1 MNTKQWIK
9 NIKTVNYQDFFL
21 TLIQDYVKFPLYIL
35 SHPFKGYDDF
45 KMEKKG
51 KLSVAIVYLM
61 LLVIANAVSVTS
73 SGFLVSAPYIE
84 NFSIVRTFFL
94 VVVPVVLITIGN
106 WSITSL
112 FEGKGKMIEI
122 FKVICYALIPLVWI
136 GIPMT
141 ILSNFLIQ
149 EELAIYTAMNAI
161 SVFFVGYMVLFG
173 LLVIHEY
180 GLLKT
185 IITLAFTAVAVALI
199 IFIGLLILT
208 LFQQLYGF
216 IIQVYEELIMRLS

>member
-1 MNTKQWIK
+1 MNIKQWIQT
-9 NIKTVNYQDFFL
+9 IKTVNYQDIFQN
-21 TLIQDYVKFPLYIL
+21 LIQDYVKFPLYIF

-94 VVVPVVLITIGN
+94 VVVPVILITIGN

-161 SVFFVGYMVLFG
+161 SVFFVGYMALFG

-185 IITLAFTAVAVALI
+185 IMTLAFTAVAVALI

>member
-1 MNTKQWIK
+1 MTFKTLLN
-9 NIKTVNYQDFFL
+9 NIKSV
-21 TLIQDYVKFPLYIL
+21 DYHSIFQNILNDYIKFPLYIL
-35 SHPFKGYDDF
+35 THPFKGYDDF
-45 KMEKKG
+45 KLEKKG
-51 KLSVAIVYLM
+51 KLSVAIVYLL
-61 LLVIANAVSVTS
+61 LLVITNAISVTA
-73 SGFLVSAPYIE
+73 SGFLVSAPYVE

-122 FKVICYALIPLVWI
+122 FKVICYAVIPLVWI

-141 ILSNFLIQ
+141 IVSNFLIQ

-161 SVFFVGYMVLFG
+161 AVFFVGYMAIFG

-185 IITLAFTAVAVALI
+185 IVTMAFTAVAVALI

-216 IIQVYEELIMRLS
+216 IIQVYEEFIMRLS

>member
-1 MNTKQWIK
+1 MTFKTILN
-9 NIKTVNYQDFFL
+9 NIKSV
-21 TLIQDYVKFPLYIL
+21 DYHSIFQNILNDYIKFPLYIL
-35 SHPFKGYDDF
+35 THPFKGYDDF
-45 KMEKKG
+45 KLEKKG
-51 KLSVAIVYLM
+51 KLSVAIVYLL
-61 LLVIANAVSVTS
+61 LLVITNAISVTA
-73 SGFLVSAPYIE
+73 SGFLVSAPFVE

-122 FKVICYALIPLVWI
+122 FKVICYAVIPLVWI

-141 ILSNFLIQ
+141 IVSNFLIQ

-161 SVFFVGYMVLFG
+161 AVFFVGYMAIFG

-185 IITLAFTAVAVALI
+185 IVTMAFTAVAVALI

-216 IIQVYEELIMRLS
+216 IIQVYEEFIMRLS

>member
-1 MNTKQWIK
+1 
-9 NIKTVNYQDFFL
+9 
-21 TLIQDYVKFPLYIL
+21 
-35 SHPFKGYDDF
+35 
-45 KMEKKG
+45 
-51 KLSVAIVYLM
+51 
-61 LLVIANAVSVTS
+61 
-73 SGFLVSAPYIE
+73 
-84 NFSIVRTFFL
+84 
-94 VVVPVVLITIGN
+94 
-106 WSITSL
+106 
-112 FEGKGKMIEI
+112 MIEI

-161 SVFFVGYMVLFG
+161 SVFFVGYMALFG

-185 IITLAFTAVAVALI
+185 IMTLAFTAVAVALI

>member
-1 MNTKQWIK
+1 MTFKTILN
-9 NIKTVNYQDFFL
+9 NIKSVDFHSIFQNIL
-21 TLIQDYVKFPLYIL
+21 NDYIKFPLYIL
-35 SHPFKGYDDF
+35 THPFKGYDDF
-45 KMEKKG
+45 KLEKKG
-51 KLSVAIVYLM
+51 KLSVAIVYLL
-61 LLVIANAVSVTS
+61 LLVITNAISVTA
-73 SGFLVSAPYIE
+73 SGFLVSAPYVE

-122 FKVICYALIPLVWI
+122 FKVICYAVIPLVWI

-141 ILSNFLIQ
+141 IVSNFLIQ

-161 SVFFVGYMVLFG
+161 AVFFVGYMAIFG

-185 IITLAFTAVAVALI
+185 IVTMAFTAVAVALI

-216 IIQVYEELIMRLS
+216 IIQVYEEFIMRLS

>member
-1 MNTKQWIK
+1 MTMNSIK
-9 NIKTVNYQDFFL
+9 NKIKSIDYHGFFQR
-21 TLIQDYVKFPLYIL
+21 TIQDYVKFPLYIL
-35 SHPFKGYDDF
+35 THPFKGYDDF
-45 KMEKKG
+45 KLENKG
-51 KLSVAIVYLM
+51 KISVALTYLL
-61 LLVIANAVSVTS
+61 LLVITNAFSVTA

-84 NFSIVRTFFL
+84 NFSIIRTFFL

-122 FKVICYALIPLVWI
+122 FKVICYSIIPLVWI

-149 EELAIYTAMNAI
+149 EELVIYTAMNGIA
-161 SVFFVGYMVLFG
+161 VFFVGYMALFG

-185 IITLAFTAVAVALI
+185 IITIAFTAIAVALI

-216 IIQVYEELIMRLS
+216 IIQVYEEFIMRLS

>member
-1 MNTKQWIK
+1 MTFKTILN
-9 NIKTVNYQDFFL
+9 NIKSV
-21 TLIQDYVKFPLYIL
+21 DYHSIFQNILNDYIKFPLYIL
-35 SHPFKGYDDF
+35 THPFKGYDDF
-45 KMEKKG
+45 KLEKKG
-51 KLSVAIVYLM
+51 KLSVAIVYLL
-61 LLVIANAVSVTS
+61 LLVITNAISVTA
-73 SGFLVSAPYIE
+73 SGFLVSAPYVE

-122 FKVICYALIPLVWI
+122 FKVICYAVIPLVWI

-141 ILSNFLIQ
+141 IVSNFLIQ

-161 SVFFVGYMVLFG
+161 AVFFVGYMAIFG

-185 IITLAFTAVAVALI
+185 IVTMAFTAVAVALI

-216 IIQVYEELIMRLS
+216 IIQVYEEFIMRLS